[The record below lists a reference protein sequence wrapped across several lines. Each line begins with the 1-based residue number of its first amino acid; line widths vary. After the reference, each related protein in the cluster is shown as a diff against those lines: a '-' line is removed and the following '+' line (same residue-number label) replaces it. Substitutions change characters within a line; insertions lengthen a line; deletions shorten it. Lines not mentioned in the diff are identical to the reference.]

1 METLLND
8 LRHGLRLLRRQ
19 PGFTA
24 VAVLTLALGV
34 GGATA
39 LFSLVYGVLLRSFP
53 FPEPDRIVSVAETPP
68 DSKRPS
74 STVSPRNLEDWAA
87 RSRTVERFAAWRD
100 WGFTLRGPDGPE
112 GAPSGIAMPALFEV
126 FGLRPALG
134 RLLSPEDDRPGQNH
148 VVVLSHAYWTGRF
161 GADRRIVG
169 QTLILDDE
177 PYTVVGV
184 LPPHFSIPSLDWIG
198 IWAPVSIDPDQAE
211 GRWLRNRRVYA
222 RLRPGTALEAARREM
237 QDIAAQ
243 LAAEHPETNAGW
255 GVALGSLAEE
265 EVGAARPALLAFS
278 AAVGLLLLIA
288 CVNVANLLLARAA
301 GRERE
306 LAVRAALGATAWRTV
321 RLALIESLLLAL
333 LGGAAGMVLAMWGV
347 ELFLALGPS
356 LPRGSEVRV
365 DGTALGFALLLS
377 AATGV
382 LFGLAPALRPLRLE
396 VAAVL
401 HQGTRSTGSSVWRGL
416 RGRLVVAEMALALVL
431 LVSAGLLAKSFVR
444 LLGVEPGFE
453 PRGLLTVQLFVPT
466 AKYQQ
471 PRQVAAL
478 YDRVIEQVRGL
489 PGVQAVGAASAG
501 PLFGGRETEQLVQ
514 EGRAA
519 EAREALEARWYDI
532 GPGTFEALGVP
543 LAAGRGFTPR
553 DDAGSTRVAIV
564 NESLAQRLWPDRSP
578 IGERVR
584 LLHAEAV
591 LEVVGVVRDSIKA
604 LRPDLGMEPEIYWPY
619 AQAPRWAIY
628 LLIRTEAEP
637 KSLVPA
643 LRRRLQSV
651 EADLLASN
659 VSTLEQMMARSLR
672 RPRFNALILGLF
684 AATALLLAAVGLYGL
699 LSYSV
704 GQRTREI
711 GVRMAFGAGR
721 RQIFRLILSE
731 ALLACLAGAALG
743 LVGAALGTRLLS
755 GLLFGV
761 PPTDA
766 ATFAAAALLLAGIAL
781 AAAAVPAWRATRIDP
796 LEAIRCE

>member
-1 METLLND
+1 
-8 LRHGLRLLRRQ
+8 
-19 PGFTA
+19 
-24 VAVLTLALGV
+24 
-34 GGATA
+34 
-39 LFSLVYGVLLRSFP
+39 
-53 FPEPDRIVSVAETPP
+53 
-68 DSKRPS
+68 
-74 STVSPRNLEDWAA
+74 
-87 RSRTVERFAAWRD
+87 
-100 WGFTLRGPDGPE
+100 
-112 GAPSGIAMPALFEV
+112 
-126 FGLRPALG
+126 
-134 RLLSPEDDRPGQNH
+134 
-148 VVVLSHAYWTGRF
+148 
-161 GADRRIVG
+161 
-169 QTLILDDE
+169 
-177 PYTVVGV
+177 
-184 LPPHFSIPSLDWIG
+184 
-198 IWAPVSIDPDQAE
+198 
-211 GRWLRNRRVYA
+211 
-222 RLRPGTALEAARREM
+222 
-237 QDIAAQ
+237 
-243 LAAEHPETNAGW
+243 
-255 GVALGSLAEE
+255 
-265 EVGAARPALLAFS
+265 
-278 AAVGLLLLIA
+278 
-288 CVNVANLLLARAA
+288 
-301 GRERE
+301 
-306 LAVRAALGATAWRTV
+306 
-321 RLALIESLLLAL
+321 
-333 LGGAAGMVLAMWGV
+333 
-347 ELFLALGPS
+347 
-356 LPRGSEVRV
+356 
-365 DGTALGFALLLS
+365 
-377 AATGV
+377 
-382 LFGLAPALRPLRLE
+382 
-396 VAAVL
+396 
-401 HQGTRSTGSSVWRGL
+401 
-416 RGRLVVAEMALALVL
+416 
-431 LVSAGLLAKSFVR
+431 
-444 LLGVEPGFE
+444 
-453 PRGLLTVQLFVPT
+453 
-466 AKYQQ
+466 
-471 PRQVAAL
+471 
-478 YDRVIEQVRGL
+478 
-489 PGVQAVGAASAG
+489 
-501 PLFGGRETEQLVQ
+501 
-514 EGRAA
+514 
-519 EAREALEARWYDI
+519 
-532 GPGTFEALGVP
+532 VP